1 MVRKTKPAAG
11 NAKRAPVSG
20 KQSKSRRG
28 ARKITKAEQISAL
41 LRKQKGA
48 SLGELMKATGWQQHS
63 LRGYMSGT
71 LVKRQGLTVT
81 STKIDGERRYRIVSS
96 GGAP

>member
-1 MVRKTKPAAG
+1 MTKKAKSTGG
-11 NAKRAPVSG
+11 NSKKASTVSKRIS
-20 KQSKSRRG
+20 SRRD
-28 ARKITKAEQISAL
+28 AKIITKAEQISTL
-41 LRKQKGA
+41 LRKQDGA
-48 SLGELMKATGWQQHS
+48 SLAELMKATGWQQHS